1 MPSVTVPLAGSY
13 NQRGINATAV
23 LTALEDQRFLNCK
36 FRLVKNPVTGASEF
50 YVEKR
55 DGWGVDSTISAGN
68 SSTAI
73 IRLLSINGTITAFGD
88 TDSTI
93 YYASTS
99 VGTITGRALHF
110 TETTISSVTHIMIK
124 SSDGT
129 GWYYVD
135 GAKDT
140 LTYTADGNNSTT
152 ITDIKVAGVNS
163 VSGLYVGQKL
173 TAGTNITA
181 DSRIVSINATAFTA
195 VLDTATTG
203 GAFNDVSITKEPVA
217 KIISANFITTGAYI
231 SAFAEMDGFLFY
243 TTDDGNVRNSNLNS
257 VTNYTAMDSL
267 SPNLSPDEPR
277 AIVRQGQAIV
287 VLGAASKEVY
297 SNPGTNASGSP
308 LQRQTGSFQ
317 KVGVLDQRSVVS
329 LGDDVYFVSSPQE
342 GDLGVY
348 RMRGVQA
355 EKISTPE
362 IDMIIGTVNASG
374 GAFYANAFKL
384 GGYSYF
390 GVSISSASEV
400 AEELLLENADFM
412 LLESGDN
419 ILLENTPAQLAS
431 FIRFLVYNAEI
442 NIWSEWDCS
451 QATFVDSIGSGTVN
465 QLYATSRYSTDGKIY
480 TINPTSNGELYT
492 DDGAAYTM
500 QIRTSKLDFG
510 TEVYKFINQVTLIG
524 ADIQASGTAT
534 LEYSDDDYG
543 TWTTVGSFDLTEKNP
558 FITRCGAHQAGRA
571 WRLSHSA
578 NTPFRAKALKFEYT
592 LGKY

>member
-1 MPSVTVPLAGSY
+1 MPSATIPLAGSY
-13 NQRGINATAV
+13 NQRGINAAAV

-36 FRLVKNPVTGASEF
+36 FRLVKNPVTGSSEF

-68 SSTAI
+68 SSTGI
-73 IRLLSINGTITAFGD
+73 IKPLSINGTITAFGN

-181 DSRIVSINATAFTA
+181 GSRIVSINATAFTA

-308 LQRQTGSFQ
+308 LQRQTGPFQ

-374 GAFYANAFKL
+374 GAFYASAFKL

-412 LLESGDN
+412 LLENNDN

-543 TWTTVGSFDLTEKNP
+543 TWTTVGTFDLTEKNP